1 MHASDRLVRQD
12 FDSSQRCF
20 ILNLNI
26 VTCAGDVSH
35 AYPASDC
42 ILAAYNAVRDEREAI
57 HCSIIKDGRVSDA
70 SAWANLTPSTDANVW
85 S

>member
-1 MHASDRLVRQD
+1 MHASDRLVRKD

-20 ILNLNI
+20 IFNLNI
-26 VTCAGDVSH
+26 VACAGDVSH
-35 AYPASDC
+35 AHPASDS

-57 HCSIIKDGRVSDA
+57 NCSSVEDRRVSDA
-70 SAWANLTPSTDANVW
+70 SAWANLTPGTDDNVW